1 MPIFVQ
7 LKSHDK
13 KREYLKNIFTSTY
26 IKDVVERSKILK
38 DTSIMDDLLDIV
50 SSSIDS
56 LSNQIK
62 LADTFMS
69 EKNIKTSQFTIS
81 NYFYY
86 FMIT

>member
-1 MPIFVQ
+1 M
-7 LKSHDK
+7 
-13 KREYLKNIFTSTY
+13 KNIFTSTY

-81 NYFYY
+81 NYFDC

>member
-56 LSNQIK
+56 LSNQTK
-62 LADTFMS
+62 LADT
-69 EKNIKTSQFTIS
+69 
-81 NYFYY
+81 
-86 FMIT
+86 

>member
-69 EKNIKTSQFTIS
+69 EKNIKTSQFTIRS
-81 NYFYY
+81 S
-86 FMIT
+86 